1 MRGRPRGWPTSTPP
15 TGNLRDDPV
24 ILEETRHYLRDVI
37 RLLEDKP
44 TALAYYDQLTALYPD
59 RLNPGV
65 VWLGAVALLGS

>member
-1 MRGRPRGWPTSTPP
+1 
-15 TGNLRDDPV
+15 
-24 ILEETRHYLRDVI
+24 LEETRQYLRDVI

-44 TALAYYDQLTALYPD
+44 AARAYYDQLTALYPD